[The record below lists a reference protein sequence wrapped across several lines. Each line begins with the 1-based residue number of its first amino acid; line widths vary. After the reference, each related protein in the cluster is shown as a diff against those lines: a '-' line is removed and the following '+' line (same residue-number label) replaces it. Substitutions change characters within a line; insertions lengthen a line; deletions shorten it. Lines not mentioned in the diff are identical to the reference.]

1 MSPTWGADRAPLSRM
16 LPHDSLISWL
26 SATPGFYKA
35 THLDR
40 GTRTT
45 PKAPKA
51 TRLRALGRFCRPVD
65 GKTDPDHALSPI
77 NEDRVRFLCL

>member
-1 MSPTWGADRAPLSRM
+1 M

-40 GTRTT
+40 GTRPT

-51 TRLRALGRFCRPVD
+51 TRLRALGRFYRPVD

-77 NEDRVRFLCL
+77 NEDWVRFLCL